1 MKTLNTYSVCSVG
14 WQEIM
19 DNIEFKLNF
28 SGFEYNSS
36 TRQIANPKCDLFE
49 YRFLEDS
56 SLLLLYAYFAQR
68 AAMFKASYGEQSI
81 QFADIMLNYTSQ
93 LVGMFETNYKPS
105 VLIPAHPQ
113 PQNEE
118 KFCLLLDSALFTNY
132 LTILEANGAD
142 QRCREKVGEQLVRI
156 SNLLV
161 FYGEDV
167 LSNQNPINDG
177 QSIGS
182 DLLSS
187 IGKCLNLGI
196 INY

>member
-1 MKTLNTYSVCSVG
+1 
-14 WQEIM
+14 M

-36 TRQIANPKCDLFE
+36 TRQIANPKCNLFE
-49 YRFLEDS
+49 YKFLENS
-56 SLLLLYAYFAQR
+56 SFLLLFAYFTQR
-68 AAMFKASYGEQSI
+68 SAMFKASYGEHSI

-93 LVGMFETNYKPS
+93 LVGMFEASYKPS
-105 VLIPAHPQ
+105 VLMSAHPE
-113 PQNEE
+113 PENEE
-118 KFCLLLDSALFTNY
+118 KFCLLLDSALFSSY

-142 QRCREKVGEQLVRI
+142 QSCREKVGEQLVRI

-182 DLLSS
+182 DILSS
-187 IGKCLNLGI
+187 IGKPLVILTYC
-196 INY
+196 INTS